1 MNADTE
7 KNIRTAAGVAA
18 WAAMMAVSQESAALE
33 DLQRADFA
41 RYSDWRAHLIDTSPC
56 KAAQIPRL
64 GGSEMALICA
74 DALHLSSDRYEGEGE
89 TQVTD
94 TYLLNGATYTV
105 HSGTIVAVFR

>member
-1 MNADTE
+1 MKSE
-7 KNIRTAAGVAA
+7 VQKNIRTAAGVTA

-74 DALHLSSDRYEGEGE
+74 DALHLSSDRFEGEGE
-89 TQVTD
+89 MQVTD

>member
-105 HSGTIVAVFR
+105 HGGTIVAVFR

>member
-33 DLQRADFA
+33 NLQRADFA

-74 DALHLSSDRYEGEGE
+74 DALHLSSDRYEDDGEM
-89 TQVTD
+89 QVTD

>member
-1 MNADTE
+1 MKSEAQ

-74 DALHLSSDRYEGEGE
+74 DALHLSSDRFEGEGE

-105 HSGTIVAVFR
+105 HGGTIVAVFR